1 MTYSTLLLSEITDQ
15 DAVGG
20 KARGLAA
27 LIAAGFP
34 VPEGFV
40 VSPEATPEEIIAAYR
55 RVGTPRVAVR
65 SSAAEEDSR
74 RLSYAGQFETFLH
87 ISGEESLLR
96 AVETCRAAASTTRG
110 AIYREYPDP
119 AASRMCVIVQRMIEP
134 EYAGAAFADANGET
148 VVEGVAGLGD
158 RLVSG
163 RAGPSVLPEDL
174 RSAVERVARAAVERL
189 GGALDIEWAAE
200 QGCIWLLQ
208 ARPITAPLQ
217 AALPDRFRLWTAANF
232 QEAIPRPLTPVSEEV
247 TRHNIHEVFR
257 ISFHFS
263 GLPEPDGPIERL
275 VKGRFYMSY
284 SAMASSMWML
294 PGFRMENLLRMF
306 GDGPELAPLVAYRQ
320 GRRLPFLVKLP
331 ATVLRYVG
339 WILFAKRRIREARE
353 SVRAFDASVRSAIA
367 CGANDADLLGILQA
381 TPASMRP
388 AATAMSISSA
398 MANGLL
404 NTMMHLAS
412 EHMPE
417 LPSAEV
423 ASMARTG
430 EMESLE
436 PSRQLAAFADWLREN
451 PGRPDDDPE
460 VETRLGRFFE
470 ACGSRCENEAE
481 LAKPRWREQ
490 PHEVLR
496 LARQLASTSPGPPR
510 PPALD
515 MPRRALLHRVLS
527 LYARPARIWQ
537 QRRETT
543 RALLAGTAE
552 SFRHLLLEIGRRLRT
567 RNILDAPEDIF
578 FLLRDEIASLLETP
592 ISPALRGTIATR
604 VGRRRELRRRMLD
617 WPPPPRLL
625 AELPDGRLVPFAPD
639 PGSGGILRGFGASPG
654 RVTARARVL
663 LDIGQAKDL
672 QPGEVLVARTTDIG
686 WTLVFRLT
694 SAVVTEIGAPTSH
707 AAIVARE
714 LGLPAVVNVD
724 RATERIRTGDEL
736 FVDGWAGVVRVLPAS
751 E

>member
-27 LIAAGFP
+27 LLAAGFA

-40 VSPEATPEEIIAAYR
+40 LSPEATPEEIIAAYR
-55 RVGTPRVAVR
+55 RLGTPGVAVR
-65 SSAAEEDSR
+65 SSAAAEDSN
-74 RLSYAGQFETFLH
+74 RLSYAGQFETFLS
-87 ISGEESLLR
+87 ISDDAALLR
-96 AVETCRAAASTTRG
+96 AVEACRASVWTTRG
-110 AIYREYPDP
+110 ANYFEYPDP
-119 AASRMCVIVQRMIEP
+119 AASRMYVIVQRMITP
-134 EYAGAAFADANGET
+134 EYAGVAFADANGET
-148 VVEGVAGLGD
+148 AVEGVAGLGD

-163 RAGPSVLPEDL
+163 KAGPSVLPEDL
-174 RSAVERVARAAVERL
+174 RGAVERTARAAVERL

-200 QGCIWLLQ
+200 RGCIWLLQ

-232 QEAIPRPLTPVSEEV
+232 QEAIPRPLTPISEEV
-247 TRHNIHEVFR
+247 ARDSIREVFR

-284 SAMASSMWML
+284 SAVASSMSVL

-306 GDGPELAPLVAYRQ
+306 GDGPDLAPFVAYRQ
-320 GRRLPFLVKLP
+320 GRRLSFLVTLP
-331 ATVLRYVG
+331 ATVLRYAG
-339 WILFAKRRIREARE
+339 WILFATGRIRDVRE
-353 SVRAFDASVRSAIA
+353 SVRVFDDSVRSAIA
-367 CGANDADLLGILQA
+367 SGANDTDLLGILQA
-381 TPASMRP
+381 TPSFMRP
-388 AATAMSISSA
+388 AATAMSISSS

-404 NTMMHLAS
+404 NTMMYLAS

-417 LPSAEV
+417 VPSAEV

-430 EMESLE
+430 GLESLE

-451 PGRPDDDPE
+451 PARPDDDPE
-460 VETRLGRFFE
+460 VETCLRRFLD

-496 LARQLASTSPGPPR
+496 LARHLASTSPGPTR
-510 PPALD
+510 PPAPD
-515 MPRRALLHRVLS
+515 MPRRVLLHLVLS

-537 QRRETT
+537 RRRETT

-552 SFRHLLLEIGRRLRT
+552 SCRHLLLEIGRRLRT
-567 RNILDAPEDIF
+567 RNVLDAPEDVF
-578 FLLRDEIASLLETP
+578 FLLRDEVASLLETP
-592 ISPALRGTIATR
+592 SSPAQRGTMAAR
-604 VGRRRELRRRMLD
+604 VGRRRELYRRMLD

-625 AELPDGRLVPFAPD
+625 AELPDGRLVPFVAE
-639 PGSGGILRGFGASPG
+639 PGSGTVLRGFGASPG

-663 LDIGQAKDL
+663 LEIGQAKDL
-672 QPGEVLVARTTDIG
+672 QPGEILVARTTDIG
-686 WTLVFRLT
+686 WTLVFRLA

-707 AAIVARE
+707 TAIVARE

-736 FVDGWAGVVRVLPAS
+736 FVDGWAGVVRRNPPQ

>member
-1 MTYSTLLLSEITDQ
+1 MTFSVLLLNEITDR

-27 LIAAGFP
+27 LLAAGFP

-40 VSPEATPEEIIAAYR
+40 LSPEARPEEIIAAYR
-55 RVGTPRVAVR
+55 GLGTPRVAVR
-65 SSAAEEDSR
+65 SSAAEEDSS
-74 RLSYAGQFETFLH
+74 RLSYAGQFATFLN
-87 ISGEESLLR
+87 ISDEGALLH
-96 AVETCRAAASTTRG
+96 AVDACRASASTIRS
-110 AIYREYPDP
+110 AIYREDPDP
-119 AASRMCVIVQRMIEP
+119 EASKMCVIVQRMLEP
-134 EYAGAAFADANGET
+134 EYAGVAFADANGET

-163 RAGPSVLPEDL
+163 KASPSVLPEGL
-174 RSAVERVARAAVERL
+174 RGAVERVARAAVEKL

-208 ARPITAPLQ
+208 ARPITAPLR

-232 QEAIPRPLTPVSEEV
+232 QEAIPRPLTPISEEAA
-247 TRHNIHEVFR
+247 RHNIHEVFR

-275 VKGRFYMSY
+275 VKGRFYMSC
-284 SAMASSMWML
+284 SAVASSMSAL
-294 PGFRMENLLRMF
+294 PGFQVENLLRMF
-306 GDGPELAPLVAYRQ
+306 GDGPELAPFVAFRQ

-339 WILFAKRRIREARE
+339 WTLFAKRRIHDVRE
-353 SVRAFDASVRSAIA
+353 SVRVFDASVRSAIDR
-367 CGANDADLLGILQA
+367 GASDAALLGVLQA
-381 TPASMRP
+381 TPVSMRP
-388 AATAMSISSA
+388 AATAMSISST

-412 EHMPE
+412 KYMPE
-417 LPSAEV
+417 FPSAAV
-423 ASMARTG
+423 ASMARAG

-436 PSRQLAAFADWLREN
+436 PSRQLALFADWLREN

-460 VETRLGRFFE
+460 VQARLARFLA
-470 ACGSRCENEAE
+470 ACGFRCENEAE
-481 LAKPRWREQ
+481 LSRPRWREQ

-496 LARQLASTSPGPPR
+496 LARQLASTSPGPSR
-510 PPALD
+510 PPVAD
-515 MPRRALLHRVLS
+515 MPHRAFLHRVLS

-543 RALLAGTAE
+543 RAILAGTAE
-552 SFRHLLLEIGRRLRT
+552 TFRYLLLEIGRRLRD
-567 RNILDAPEDIF
+567 RKILDAPEDIF
-578 FLLRDEIASLLETP
+578 FLLRDEIASLLEIPT
-592 ISPALRGTIATR
+592 SPALRETIAIQ
-604 VGRRRELRRRMLD
+604 VGRRRELRRRMLT

-625 AELPDGRLVPFAPD
+625 AELPDGRLVPFVAD

-663 LDIGQAKDL
+663 LDIEQAKDL
-672 QPGEVLVARTTDIG
+672 QPGEVLVARTADIG
-686 WTLVFRLT
+686 WTLVFRLA